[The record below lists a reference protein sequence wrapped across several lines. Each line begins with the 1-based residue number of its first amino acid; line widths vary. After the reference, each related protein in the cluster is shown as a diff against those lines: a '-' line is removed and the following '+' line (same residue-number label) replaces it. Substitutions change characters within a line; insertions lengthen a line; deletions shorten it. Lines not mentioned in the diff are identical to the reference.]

1 MMLDAQVL
9 QAPLLDHSELDLDA
23 ARRLTYVIE
32 QSFRYDYDAPV
43 KSLRQRLVIIPPARH
58 GSQYLRGHLLEVTG
72 ARARRCLRRDAH
84 GNLVAWV
91 RSEDVTQAVE
101 FRLVAVVER
110 VRGDGPA
117 VLDAGGIRD
126 PRLLRP
132 TRLTA
137 ADDSLRGLA
146 ADLASDLGPHAAT
159 PEQRAERICAAVHSA
174 LRYADGVTSVRTT
187 AAEALAIGS
196 GVCQDFA
203 HVMLALCHLFELP
216 ARYVSGH
223 LLGQGGTHAW
233 VEVLVPEAHGDTA
246 PEPHGG
252 TAPEAHEGTM
262 PEAHGG
268 TAPEAHEGTM
278 PEAHGGTAP
287 EAHEGTMPEQR
298 GAVAVPFD
306 PCNGRR
312 AGSGYVTVA
321 TGRDYADVAPTSG
334 SYVGKARGRLTAGRR
349 VGVLAASG

>member
-1 MMLDAQVL
+1 MMLDAGVL
-9 QAPLLDHSELDLDA
+9 EAPLLDHSELDLDA

-43 KSLRQRLVIIPPARH
+43 TALRQRLVIIPPARH
-58 GSQYLRGHLLEVTG
+58 GSQYLRGHLLEVSG
-72 ARARRCLRRDAH
+72 ARARRYLRRDGH

-91 RSEDVTQAVE
+91 HSEQVTQAVE

-110 VRGDGPA
+110 VCGGGPA
-117 VLDAGGIRD
+117 VLDAGALCD

-137 ADDSLRGLA
+137 ADDRLRAMADDLA
-146 ADLASDLGPHAAT
+146 AHPGS
-159 PEQRAERICAAVHSA
+159 PEQRAERICTAVHST
-174 LRYADGVTSVRTT
+174 LSYQDGVTSVRTT
-187 AAEALAIGS
+187 AAQALAIGR

-203 HVMLALCHLFELP
+203 HVMLALCRLVGLP

-233 VEVLVPEAHGDTA
+233 VEAVVPEAH
-246 PEPHGG
+246 
-252 TAPEAHEGTM
+252 
-262 PEAHGG
+262 
-268 TAPEAHEGTM
+268 
-278 PEAHGGTAP
+278 
-287 EAHEGTMPEQR
+287 R
-298 GAVAVPFD
+298 GAVAVPLD

-312 AGSGYVTVA
+312 AGSDYVTVA

-334 SYVGKARGRLTAGRR
+334 SYVGTARGRLTAGRR
-349 VGVLAASG
+349 VGILAASG

>member
-1 MMLDAQVL
+1 MMLDAGVL
-9 QAPLLDHSELDLDA
+9 EAPLLDHSELDLDA

-43 KSLRQRLVIIPPARH
+43 TALRQRLVIIPPARH
-58 GSQYLRGHLLEVTG
+58 GSQYLRGHLLEVSG
-72 ARARRCLRRDAH
+72 ARARRYLRRDGH

-91 RSEDVTQAVE
+91 HSEQVTHAVE

-110 VRGDGPA
+110 VCGGGPA
-117 VLDAGGIRD
+117 VLDAGALCD

-137 ADDSLRGLA
+137 ADDRLRAMADDLA
-146 ADLASDLGPHAAT
+146 AHPGS
-159 PEQRAERICAAVHSA
+159 PEQRAERICTAVHST
-174 LRYADGVTSVRTT
+174 LSYQDGVTSVRTT
-187 AAEALAIGS
+187 AAQALAIGR

-203 HVMLALCHLFELP
+203 HVMLALCRLVGLP

-233 VEVLVPEAHGDTA
+233 VEAVVPEAH
-246 PEPHGG
+246 
-252 TAPEAHEGTM
+252 
-262 PEAHGG
+262 
-268 TAPEAHEGTM
+268 
-278 PEAHGGTAP
+278 
-287 EAHEGTMPEQR
+287 R
-298 GAVAVPFD
+298 GAVAVPLD

-312 AGSGYVTVA
+312 AGSDYVTVA

-334 SYVGKARGRLTAGRR
+334 SYVGTARGRLTAGRR
-349 VGVLAASG
+349 VGILAASG

>member
-1 MMLDAQVL
+1 MMLDTQVL

-91 RSEDVTQAVE
+91 RSEHVTQAVE
-101 FRLVAVVER
+101 FRLAAVVER
-110 VRGDGPA
+110 VRDHGPA
-117 VLDAGGIRD
+117 VLDAGALCD

-137 ADDSLRGLA
+137 ADDRLRALA
-146 ADLASDLGPHAAT
+146 DGLASDLAPHAGT

-174 LRYADGVTSVRTT
+174 LRYAGGVTSVQTT

-203 HVMLALCHLFELP
+203 HVMLALCHLAELP

-233 VEVLVPEAHGDTA
+233 VEVFVPEAHGDTA
-246 PEPHGG
+246 PER
-252 TAPEAHEGTM
+252 
-262 PEAHGG
+262 
-268 TAPEAHEGTM
+268 
-278 PEAHGGTAP
+278 
-287 EAHEGTMPEQR
+287 R

-312 AGSGYVTVA
+312 AGSGHVTVA

-334 SYVGKARGRLTAGRR
+334 SYVGTARGRLTAGRR
-349 VGVLAASG
+349 VGVLAASD

>member
-1 MMLDAQVL
+1 MLDARVL
-9 QAPLLDHSELDLDA
+9 RAPVLDHRGLDLDA
-23 ARRLTYVIE
+23 AERLTYVIE

-72 ARARRCLRRDAH
+72 TRARRRLRRDAH

-91 RSEDVTQAVE
+91 RSEHVTDAVE
-101 FRLVAVVER
+101 FRLAAVVER

-117 VLDAGGIRD
+117 VPDASALRD

-137 ADDSLRGLA
+137 PDDRLRALASGLA
-146 ADLASDLGPHAAT
+146 AHRGT

-187 AAEALAIGS
+187 AAEALAGGS

-203 HVMLALCHLFELP
+203 HVMLALCHLTELP

-233 VEVLVPEAHGDTA
+233 VEVIVPEAR
-246 PEPHGG
+246 
-252 TAPEAHEGTM
+252 
-262 PEAHGG
+262 
-268 TAPEAHEGTM
+268 
-278 PEAHGGTAP
+278 
-287 EAHEGTMPEQR
+287 R
-298 GAVAVPFD
+298 GAAAMPFD
-306 PCNGRR
+306 PCNGVR

-334 SYVGKARGRLTAGRR
+334 SYVGAAQGRLTASRR
-349 VGVLAASG
+349 VGILAASG